1 MTDGVGQGDEG
12 AAGGGGG
19 TAGNMTFSP
28 TQPVPSVG
36 PGSSSE
42 AWDPASREQR
52 VLQWI
57 IPKSVCG
64 VLIGKNGSRI
74 KLINES
80 SGAWVK
86 IAHHEEVGPDV
97 GESFIYIR
105 GTAAQTAQALLM
117 VQRIAGGRPHKTS
130 DADSITVNVPYRSL
144 RSIIDGEP
152 YLGIPCL
159 DEAVAYPNL
168 TIKTEAPLVTGV
180 SVSKIIVKGGSPEH
194 QSEAVRVI
202 NERLDKWKSEHVFNE
217 SHSPVDTLSA
227 LPPGLDMAGARNPME
242 GSTGEATKTARE
254 ESCLLILVSSESA
267 EALQRLDDEGKSCYS
282 PITDHFGVLLEYVPE
297 RTLSCSFG
305 PSTRVLALQGH
316 LGSILLAIEPIHTL
330 LLQHGYLTTTTVLS
344 PAGPKVL
351 TLPSSGSLGTGLAV
365 DSPIPHAPASNH
377 APLAAPGASPG
388 PRPRHNK
395 GFQQIVAQLQDVMQ
409 GLRQYEQCT
418 EPPCLKLLQ
427 AYEEFRLAYGNF
439 TPGGGL
445 VGGAGAAGGGH
456 MQGQGYGVGGNG
468 GNGNGNGNGA
478 GGGGGHGHQPQSA
491 ALHEPAPPRE
501 QQISGHA
508 ALTMGG
514 MGSSVRAYGT
524 SVGNMTGHYSG
535 GSGGGVTS
543 HHHHNQHQHQQEQP
557 MGVNALLYGA
567 SPSSHQQPSY
577 GEQRGA
583 PRYNNNNNNNNNNN
597 TNNNKNNN
605 NNNNNNNNSN
615 NSNYSNYSNYNNNNN
630 NNNSWS
636 AQNPYSRQSQGQG
649 QGQGRGPPQPPHG
662 SPNSHPDPHPNP
674 YSQYDEY

>member
-1 MTDGVGQGDEG
+1 MTEGVSQGDEG
-12 AAGGGGG
+12 AAGGSGGSG
-19 TAGNMTFSP
+19 GNMYTTFSP

-36 PGSSSE
+36 PGSFSE

-57 IPKSVCG
+57 IPKSFCG

-159 DEAVAYPNL
+159 EDAVAYPNL
-168 TIKTEAPLVTGV
+168 SIKTETPFVTGV
-180 SVSKIIVKGGSPEH
+180 SVSKIIVKGGAPEH

-227 LPPGLDMAGARNPME
+227 MPPGLDMAGGRNPME

-282 PITDHFGVLLEYVPE
+282 PITDHFGVLLEHVHE
-297 RTLSCSFG
+297 RDLSCSFG

-344 PAGPKVL
+344 AAGPKVL
-351 TLPSSGSLGTGLAV
+351 TLPSSGALGTGLAV
-365 DSPIPHAPASNH
+365 DSPIPNAPASSH
-377 APLAAPGASPG
+377 APLAAPGSSPSS
-388 PRPRHNK
+388 RRHHNK
-395 GFQQIVAQLQDVMQ
+395 GFQQIVAQIQDVMQ
-409 GLRQYEQCT
+409 GLKQYEQCT

-439 TPGGGL
+439 IPGVNSGG
-445 VGGAGAAGGGH
+445 GGAGGGAGG
-456 MQGQGYGVGGNG
+456 YGNNNSYGNSNG
-468 GNGNGNGNGA
+468 NSYGNGNGNSYGNGNGA
-478 GGGGGHGHQPQSA
+478 GGGVGGGGGGHGHQPQSA

-501 QQISGHA
+501 QISGHA
-508 ALTMGG
+508 ALNLGG
-514 MGSSVRAYGT
+514 SMGSAGSSMRSYGT
-524 SVGNMTGHYSG
+524 SMGSAAGQHY
-535 GSGGGVTS
+535 GGGGGGGGGAS
-543 HHHHNQHQHQQEQP
+543 QHHHNQHQHQQEQP

-567 SPSSHQQPSY
+567 SSSQQQQPSY
-577 GEQRGA
+577 GEQRGGA
-583 PRYNNNNNNNNNNN
+583 PRY
-597 TNNNKNNN
+597 
-605 NNNNNNNNSN
+605 
-615 NSNYSNYSNYNNNNN
+615 

-649 QGQGRGPPQPPHG
+649 QGQGQGRGPPQPPYA
-662 SPNSHPDPHPNP
+662 SPNPNPNP